1 MVDFLSGLSGGLG
14 AILGYIGQEE
24 TNDANIMLARENRQF
39 TADQSNSGYQ
49 RAVNDMKA
57 AGLNP
62 ALMFGRGQA
71 ASTPQ
76 LEAPRVENEL
86 GRAVS
91 SGLQAAQA
99 TSSLQQANALI
110 DKTAAETQNVKAD
123 TLIKM
128 VQPENVKAM
137 TAMYSATTA
146 KELANEALMRE
157 QIPTIK
163 PLASARIAA
172 DTSSAYNFMKQG
184 DFADA
189 RRKNE
194 AASFGQGYLGREAG
208 SVRQYLQEFGDRL
221 GRRPLRF
228 LPNRSQSSDDPRGMS
243 DYVNPMP

>member
-1 MVDFLSGLSGGLG
+1 MWEIAAGLGGLG
-14 AILGYIGQEE
+14 SILGYIGQEE

-39 TADQSNSGYQ
+39 TADQSNSAYQ

-99 TSSLQQANALI
+99 TSALQQANALI
-110 DKTAAETQNVKAD
+110 DKTSAETQNVKAD

-128 VQPENVKAM
+128 VQPDNVKAM
-137 TAMYSATTA
+137 TQMYSATTA

-163 PLASARIAA
+163 PLASSRIAHDLA
-172 DTSSAYNFMKQG
+172 SGYNQYQQG
-184 DFADA
+184 GYASDRA
-189 RRKNE
+189 KNE
-194 AASFGQGYLGREAG
+194 RASFGQGRIGRELG
-208 SVRQYLQEFGDRL
+208 SVTDAFRSIIGRTPRNSNPAPPQTGMQEFI
-221 GRRPLRF
+221 
-228 LPNRSQSSDDPRGMS
+228 
-243 DYVNPMP
+243 NPMP

>member
-1 MVDFLSGLSGGLG
+1 MWEIAAGLGGLG
-14 AILGYIGQEE
+14 SILGYIGQEE

-39 TADQSNSGYQ
+39 TADQSNTAYQ

-137 TAMYSATTA
+137 TQMYSATTA
-146 KELANEALMRE
+146 KELASEALMRE

-163 PLASARIAA
+163 PLASSRIAHDA
-172 DTSSAYNFMKQG
+172 ASAYNQYQQG
-184 DFADA
+184 GYAGDRA
-189 RRKNE
+189 KNE
-194 AASFGQGYLGREAG
+194 RATFGQGYLGKEAG
-208 SVRQYLQEFGDRL
+208 SVRAYLEEFGSLL
-221 GRRPLRF
+221 GRRSRSS
-228 LPNRSQSSDDPRGMS
+228 PNRSQSSDDPRGMS
-243 DYVNPMP
+243 DFVNPMP